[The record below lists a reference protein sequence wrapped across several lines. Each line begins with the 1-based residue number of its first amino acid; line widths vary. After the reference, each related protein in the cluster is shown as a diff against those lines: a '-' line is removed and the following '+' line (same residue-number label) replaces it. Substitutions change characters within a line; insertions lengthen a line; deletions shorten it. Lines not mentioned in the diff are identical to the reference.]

1 MSLVRAVASALAV
14 VVILL
19 PRTVMTANVC
29 WTCNVPS
36 IVLSSL
42 RILPNLIFIKIL
54 RGRGVPMGQMRKLK
68 PREAINLLKITHYS
82 FIPRII
88 EFIAHHEV
96 RVMEQ
101 TLALLR

>member
-1 MSLVRAVASALAV
+1 
-14 VVILL
+14 
-19 PRTVMTANVC
+19 
-29 WTCNVPS
+29 
-36 IVLSSL
+36 
-42 RILPNLIFIKIL
+42 
-54 RGRGVPMGQMRKLK
+54 MGQMRKLK